1 MKLEWN
7 EEEFKLLSSIQR
19 TDRSVRKYVEK
30 VDLSGAESVN
40 GEQSR
45 GDMVTNQPNEVVGD
59 SATPIQSRS
68 RSATAISRRK
78 GGGRLIA
85 LDAARG
91 LAVLGMYLQHF
102 GSNLT
107 ISSIVAG
114 NTTLLFVLCG
124 GISYSIM
131 AQRMMERGSEPIAF
145 RARMIARA
153 VFVDIIG
160 YLLIML
166 NTSYGIILPAYAA
179 LFVLALLLVRRSTRT
194 IATTAVVLLFL
205 APPLMLFGSSML
217 KDSYLLSD
225 IAGGPMSALALA
237 PVFVAGMAIGRIDLT
252 RIRTGVS
259 LTVGGIVMLVT
270 GKLLGNLVVPGW
282 SARWEQWLI
291 SVIDYSAAPPDE
303 YAIWPLNTTPALW
316 NMLFTTAPHTASTF
330 QTWIGLGMAFIALG
344 ASCLIAHKLSAV
356 LIPFAAVGRV
366 ALTMY
371 ALQFVIVWI
380 LSLLN
385 IDYSM
390 ENVPFHDLVVV
401 LMGLLIGWLFSRMP
415 SGPLE
420 NLMRRFDG
428 LFSSAKPVTTPVK

>member
-30 VDLSGAESVN
+30 VDPSGAESVN

-68 RSATAISRRK
+68 RSTTAISRRK

-282 SARWEQWLI
+282 SAR
-291 SVIDYSAAPPDE
+291 
-303 YAIWPLNTTPALW
+303 
-316 NMLFTTAPHTASTF
+316 
-330 QTWIGLGMAFIALG
+330 
-344 ASCLIAHKLSAV
+344 
-356 LIPFAAVGRV
+356 
-366 ALTMY
+366 
-371 ALQFVIVWI
+371 
-380 LSLLN
+380 
-385 IDYSM
+385 
-390 ENVPFHDLVVV
+390 
-401 LMGLLIGWLFSRMP
+401 
-415 SGPLE
+415 
-420 NLMRRFDG
+420 
-428 LFSSAKPVTTPVK
+428 

>member
-1 MKLEWN
+1 M
-7 EEEFKLLSSIQR
+7 LSSIQR
-19 TDRSVRKYVEK
+19 TDRSVREYVEN
-30 VDLSGAESVN
+30 VDPSGTESAN
-40 GEQSR
+40 REPSR
-45 GDMVTNQPNEVVGD
+45 GDMVANQPNEEVVD
-59 SATPIQSRS
+59 NAAPIKSRS
-68 RSATAISRRK
+68 RSTTTVSRRK
-78 GGGRLIA
+78 GAGRLIA

-131 AQRMMERGSEPIAF
+131 AQRMMERGSEPVAF

-166 NTSYGIILPAYAA
+166 NTPYGIILPAYAA

-194 IATTAVVLLFL
+194 IVTTAVLLLFF
-205 APPLMLFGSSML
+205 APPLMLFGMSIF
-217 KDSYLLSD
+217 KGAYLLSD
-225 IAGGPMSALALA
+225 IAGGPISALALA
-237 PVFVAGMAIGRIDLT
+237 PAFVAGMAIGRIDLT
-252 RIRTGVS
+252 RIQTGVL
-259 LTVGGIVMLVT
+259 LTISGIVMLVV
-270 GKLLGNLVVPGW
+270 GKLLGAFVLPGW
-282 SARWEQWLI
+282 SARWEQWLL
-291 SVIDYSAAPPDE
+291 SVINYNATPPDE
-303 YAIWPLNTTPALW
+303 YAIWPFNTEIPLW
-316 NMLFTTAPHTASTF
+316 HTLFLTAPHTATTF
-330 QTWIGLGMAFIALG
+330 QTLIGLGMAFVVLGIA
-344 ASCLIAHKLSAV
+344 CLVAQKFAAI

-380 LSLLN
+380 FSVLK
-385 IDYSM
+385 IDYNM
-390 ENVPFHDLVVV
+390 PGLPLHDLIIV
-401 LMGLLIGWLFSRMP
+401 LLGLLIGWLFSRMP

-420 NLMRRFDG
+420 NMMRRFDT

>member
-1 MKLEWN
+1 MD
-7 EEEFKLLSSIQR
+7 SS
-19 TDRSVRKYVEK
+19 V
-30 VDLSGAESVN
+30 AESAAV
-40 GEQSR
+40 SK
-45 GDMVTNQPNEVVGD
+45 
-59 SATPIQSRS
+59 
-68 RSATAISRRK
+68 RK
-78 GGGRLIA
+78 GDGRLIA

-102 GSNLT
+102 GSNMT

-166 NTSYGIILPAYAA
+166 NTPYGIILPAYAA

-194 IATTAVVLLFL
+194 VVTTAVVLLLF
-205 APPLMLFGSSML
+205 APPLMLFGMSML
-217 KDSYLLSD
+217 KGACLLSD

-237 PVFVAGMAIGRIDLT
+237 PAFVAGMAIGRIDLT
-252 RIRTGVS
+252 RIQTGAW
-259 LTVGGIVMLVT
+259 LTASGIVMLVI
-270 GKLLGNLVVPGW
+270 GKLLGAFVLPDW
-282 SARWEQWLI
+282 SVRWEQWLM
-291 SVIDYSAAPPDE
+291 SVINFSAAPPDQS
-303 YAIWPLNTTPALW
+303 AIWPLNTEIPLW
-316 NMLFTTAPHTASTF
+316 HMLFATAPHTATTF
-330 QTWIGLGMAFIALG
+330 QTLIGLGMAFIVLG
-344 ASCLIAHKLSAV
+344 LAILVEQRFAAV

-380 LSLLN
+380 LSLFK

-390 ENVPFHDLVVV
+390 PGLPLHDLVII
-401 LMGLLIGWLFSRMP
+401 LLGLLLGWLFSRMP
-415 SGPLE
+415 AGPLE